1 MRDDIF
7 RVMKGEPVVLEH
19 LRYPLL
25 VSPKLNGVRGYV
37 RNGRVLSTANLP
49 LPNTNLQA
57 AFGSAEHLDGEF
69 IVGDPRDTK
78 HSLNR
83 TTSIVMSDEKPID
96 GLKFYVFDHVADS
109 SAPFRARS
117 ILARESVKYHGSER
131 LVVIEHELINNEKEL
146 LAKEIEYLKQGYEG
160 LITRDPLAPYKFGKS
175 TAKQAWMGKMKRF
188 RDAEAEVVGFT
199 EEEKNTNEA
208 TISETGRTKR
218 SSAKAGKVKKDTLGS
233 VLVRTPQGVIFGVGT
248 GFTAD
253 ERAHI
258 WKNKGKYLGALLKYK
273 FFEAGSDGVPVLPV
287 FLGWRDRRD
296 R

>member
-1 MRDDIF
+1 MSDDIF

-69 IVGDPRDTK
+69 IVGDSRDTK

-131 LVVIEHELINNEKEL
+131 LVVIEHELINSEKEL

-296 R
+296 M